1 MRESKSL
8 AVYMGERKVGTL
20 AVTQKYLT
28 AFEYDMQWLE
38 HGFAISPLSLPL
50 RREVFVPKGY
60 DPFEGVFGVFA
71 DSLPDGWGRL
81 LVDRMLRRE
90 GIDPDRVDALNRL
103 AIVGTSGM
111 GALTYRPEIRLG
123 KKEEG
128 DASLDELAKKCE
140 LVMRTQEYENLDELY
155 QMGGSSG
162 GARPKVN
169 YRINGEE
176 WIVKFAS
183 SYDRKDIGQQEYEYS
198 LCAIECGIRME
209 ETRLMPSRLCAGYFA
224 TRRFDRKGGKRI
236 HMISASALL
245 ETSHRFPNLDYH
257 ILMQLTLKLTNDYS
271 QLEQLYRLMC
281 FNVYAHNRDDHSK
294 NFSFLYDEEHK
305 KWELAPA
312 YDLTY
317 SNSIGGEH
325 ATTIDGNG
333 RNPGKKEILAV
344 AAAVKLDPSRSE
356 AIRAEI
362 EEKVKSRL
370 KKWLK

>member
-1 MRESKSL
+1 MRENKSL

-20 AVTQKYLT
+20 AVTQKHLA
-28 AFEYDMQWLE
+28 AFEYDTQWLE
-38 HGFAISPLSLPL
+38 CGFAISPFSLPL

-128 DASLDELAKKCE
+128 DASLDELAKECE
-140 LVMRTQEYENLDELY
+140 LVMRTQECENLDELY

-183 SYDRKDIGQQEYEYS
+183 SYDRKDIGRQEYEYS
-198 LCAIECGIRME
+198 LCAKECGIRME

-236 HMISASALL
+236 HMISVSALL
-245 ETSHRFPNLDYH
+245 KPL
-257 ILMQLTLKLTNDYS
+257 
-271 QLEQLYRLMC
+271 
-281 FNVYAHNRDDHSK
+281 
-294 NFSFLYDEEHK
+294 
-305 KWELAPA
+305 
-312 YDLTY
+312 
-317 SNSIGGEH
+317 IG
-325 ATTIDGNG
+325 
-333 RNPGKKEILAV
+333 
-344 AAAVKLDPSRSE
+344 SR
-356 AIRAEI
+356 IWI
-362 EEKVKSRL
+362 IIF
-370 KKWLK
+370 

>member
-8 AVYMGERKVGTL
+8 AVYMGELKVGTL

-162 GARPKVN
+162 GAHPK
-169 YRINGEE
+169 
-176 WIVKFAS
+176 
-183 SYDRKDIGQQEYEYS
+183 
-198 LCAIECGIRME
+198 
-209 ETRLMPSRLCAGYFA
+209 
-224 TRRFDRKGGKRI
+224 
-236 HMISASALL
+236 
-245 ETSHRFPNLDYH
+245 
-257 ILMQLTLKLTNDYS
+257 
-271 QLEQLYRLMC
+271 
-281 FNVYAHNRDDHSK
+281 
-294 NFSFLYDEEHK
+294 
-305 KWELAPA
+305 
-312 YDLTY
+312 
-317 SNSIGGEH
+317 
-325 ATTIDGNG
+325 
-333 RNPGKKEILAV
+333 
-344 AAAVKLDPSRSE
+344 
-356 AIRAEI
+356 
-362 EEKVKSRL
+362 
-370 KKWLK
+370 